1 LAGKKMQEVIRLTMG
16 LILTAATGCAS
27 TLCPATYN
35 VRYSP
40 YAEINIDGSLDEPDW
55 KKARCERDFSFPWE
69 AKAAPATEFRSLFD
83 DEFFYFSFRVH
94 DEDVVVGKKFDAE
107 SIVDREDRVEI
118 FFARGDK
125 LKEYFCLEVD
135 PLGRIHDYAASY
147 YRKFDSSWNCPG
159 IHAAASI
166 TMQGY
171 AVEGSIPI
179 KILKSLGLLFPSSG
193 HVLKA
198 GLFRAEFNH
207 GPDSAPEAH
216 WISWIDPGTE
226 QPDFHVPSAFGCLR
240 AAK

>member
-1 LAGKKMQEVIRLTMG
+1 MQEVIRLTMG
-16 LILTAATGCAS
+16 FILTAATGCAS
-27 TLCPATYN
+27 TMCPATYD
-35 VRYSP
+35 VYYLP
-40 YAEINIDGSLDEPDW
+40 QAEINIDGSLDEPDW

-94 DEDVVVGKKFDAE
+94 DEDVVVEKKFDAE
-107 SIVDREDRVEI
+107 SVVDREDRVEI

-147 YRKFDSSWNCPG
+147 YRKFDSSWSCRG
-159 IHAAASI
+159 IRTAGSI
-166 TMQGY
+166 TKQGY
-171 AVEGSIPI
+171 SIEGSIP
-179 KILKSLGLLFPSSG
+179 LRTLETLGLPSQGSG
-193 HVLKA
+193 HMLRA

-207 GPDSAPEAH
+207 GPESAPEAH

-226 QPDFHVPSAFGCLR
+226 QPDFHVPGAFGCLWV
-240 AAK
+240 AK